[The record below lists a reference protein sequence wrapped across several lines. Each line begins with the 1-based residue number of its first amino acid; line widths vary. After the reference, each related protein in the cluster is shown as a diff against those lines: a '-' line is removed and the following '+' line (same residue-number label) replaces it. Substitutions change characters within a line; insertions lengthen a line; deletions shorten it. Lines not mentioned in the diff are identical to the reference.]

1 MQPWL
6 GRSTDV
12 DWVEAQLWLVPPGF
26 SGDGLLSRRS
36 HSALAVL
43 GPGHFFFFFF
53 HCNLNFT
60 CAPLCAPSHEAG
72 VCEVGRKLVYQG
84 V

>member
-1 MQPWL
+1 M
-6 GRSTDV
+6 
-12 DWVEAQLWLVPPGF
+12 ACA
-26 SGDGLLSRRS
+26 SRLFRRRPS
-36 HSALAVL
+36 QQEISQRFGCAWTWAL
-43 GPGHFFFFFF
+43 FFFFF

>member
-1 MQPWL
+1 ML
-6 GRSTDV
+6 
-12 DWVEAQLWLVPPGF
+12 APPGF
-26 SGDGLLSRRS
+26 SGGGLLSRRS

-43 GPGHFFFFFF
+43 GPGNFVFFFQ
-53 HCNLNFT
+53 CNLNFT

-72 VCEVGRKLVYQG
+72 VCEVGRNLVYQG